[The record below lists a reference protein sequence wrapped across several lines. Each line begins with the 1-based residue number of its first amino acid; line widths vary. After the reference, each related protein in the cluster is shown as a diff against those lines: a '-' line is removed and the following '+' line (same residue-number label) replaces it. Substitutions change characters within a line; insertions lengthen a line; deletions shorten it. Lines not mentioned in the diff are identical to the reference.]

1 MRQKHSAFDLT
12 LFLFPGWE
20 IGLQTRSL
28 HLSLSL
34 VTTAI
39 VLALFDSRA
48 PTCHF
53 GPPVH
58 KFLAISGAFHS
69 TKIAEIPGGE
79 ANGTNFGY
87 TSRGCPNVP
96 ENRLDHSDPFE
107 KKISFLY
114 LSVVYFWKFL
124 SKTEWNGSDQS
135 RWYNQSENFRIYCSI
150 CHFLFSK
157 FQIGIFG
164 RMESAPWL
172 SFPVFVTL
180 FSTG

>member
-96 ENRLDHSDPFE
+96 ENRLDHSDRKLLFHSKKKSASCTSLSYISGNFCP
-107 KKISFLY
+107 KLNGTVRTNRAGITNRKISGFTVPFAIFSFQNFKSEFL
-114 LSVVYFWKFL
+114 VEWKAPL
-124 SKTEWNGSDQS
+124 GSH
-135 RWYNQSENFRIYCSI
+135 FR
-150 CHFLFSK
+150 FS
-157 FQIGIFG
+157 
-164 RMESAPWL
+164 
-172 SFPVFVTL
+172 
-180 FSTG
+180 